1 MSCKIVKIVCFSLLW
16 IFSKNNSSPSGN
28 QQHKEALEKTE
39 SIQDYIGLQYRRLM
53 KEYNQ
58 KLKKEF
64 IQQESLF
71 FSLINFKLEN
81 EFSSIVQEL
90 KTGLP
95 KIETF
100 CKKFYPLDLRESPA
114 NVDEVVNLI
123 ERNGQLRITK

>member
-1 MSCKIVKIVCFSLLW
+1 
-16 IFSKNNSSPSGN
+16 
-28 QQHKEALEKTE
+28 
-39 SIQDYIGLQYRRLM
+39 M

-58 KLKKEF
+58 KMKKEF

-71 FSLINFKLEN
+71 FSLINFKEY
-81 EFSSIVQEL
+81 EFSSIL
-90 KTGLP
+90 TTGLA

-100 CKKFYPLDLRESPA
+100 CKKFYPLEIKGCTIFKKVDLRESPA

>member
-1 MSCKIVKIVCFSLLW
+1 
-16 IFSKNNSSPSGN
+16 
-28 QQHKEALEKTE
+28 
-39 SIQDYIGLQYRRLM
+39 M

-71 FSLINFKLEN
+71 VSLINFKFEN
-81 EFSSIVQEL
+81 ESIVQEL
-90 KTGLP
+90 TTGLA

>member
-1 MSCKIVKIVCFSLLW
+1 M
-16 IFSKNNSSPSGN
+16 SPSGN
-28 QQHKEALEKTE
+28 YQHKEDLEKTE
-39 SIQDYIGLQYRRLM
+39 SIQDYLGLRYRRLM
-53 KEYNQ
+53 NEYNQ

-71 FSLINFKLEN
+71 ISLINFKFEN
-81 EFSSIVQEL
+81 EFSSVVHEL
-90 KTGLP
+90 TTGLA

-100 CKKFYPLDLRESPA
+100 RKKFYPLDFRESPA

>member
-1 MSCKIVKIVCFSLLW
+1 
-16 IFSKNNSSPSGN
+16 
-28 QQHKEALEKTE
+28 
-39 SIQDYIGLQYRRLM
+39 M

-58 KLKKEF
+58 KMKKEF

-71 FSLINFKLEN
+71 FSLINFKFEN
-81 EFSSIVQEL
+81 ELSSIVQEL
-90 KTGLP
+90 TTDLA

-100 CKKFYPLDLRESPA
+100 CKKFYPLDLCESPA

>member
-1 MSCKIVKIVCFSLLW
+1 
-16 IFSKNNSSPSGN
+16 
-28 QQHKEALEKTE
+28 
-39 SIQDYIGLQYRRLM
+39 M

-71 FSLINFKLEN
+71 FSLINFKFEN
-81 EFSSIVQEL
+81 ELSSIVQEL
-90 KTGLP
+90 TTDLA

-100 CKKFYPLDLRESPA
+100 CKKFYPLEIKGCTIFKKVDLRESPA

>member
-1 MSCKIVKIVCFSLLW
+1 MSCKIIKIVCFSLLW
-16 IFSKNNSSPSGN
+16 VFSKNNSSSSGN

-39 SIQDYIGLQYRRLM
+39 SIQDYLGLQYRRLM

-58 KLKKEF
+58 KMKKEF

-71 FSLINFKLEN
+71 FSLINFKFEN

-90 KTGLP
+90 TTGLA

-123 ERNGQLRITK
+123 EHNGQL

>member
-1 MSCKIVKIVCFSLLW
+1 
-16 IFSKNNSSPSGN
+16 
-28 QQHKEALEKTE
+28 
-39 SIQDYIGLQYRRLM
+39 M

-58 KLKKEF
+58 KMKKEF

-71 FSLINFKLEN
+71 SSLINFKEY
-81 EFSSIVQEL
+81 EFSSIL
-90 KTGLP
+90 TTGLD

-100 CKKFYPLDLRESPA
+100 CKIFYPLDLRESPA

>member
-1 MSCKIVKIVCFSLLW
+1 MV
-16 IFSKNNSSPSGN
+16 FSKNNSSLSGN

-39 SIQDYIGLQYRRLM
+39 SIQHYIELQYRRLM

-71 FSLINFKLEN
+71 FSLINKFEN
-81 EFSSIVQEL
+81 EFSSIIQEL
-90 KTGLP
+90 TTDLA

-100 CKKFYPLDLRESPA
+100 CKKFYPLDLPPA